1 MDADSMNV
9 ASFTTAD
16 LCDAHAEAVRVL
28 GLPWL
33 DLGGRKTFHGRIST
47 IKAFEDNSRVREAVA
62 EPGRGRV
69 LLVDGGGSLARA
81 MLGDLLA
88 AKAVEN
94 GWEGIVIVGAIRD
107 SAVIAGLD
115 LGVKALGRCPR
126 KTDKLGI
133 GQRDVAVEIAGCTV
147 RPGQWL
153 YADADG
159 VIVSDAPLEQLS

>member
-1 MDADSMNV
+1 MTSGPA
-9 ASFTTAD
+9 TTD
-16 LCDAHAEAVRVL
+16 LCDAFEAAAQAL
-28 GLPWL
+28 NLPWL
-33 DLGGRKTFHGRIST
+33 DLGGRIAFHGRIST
-47 IKAFEDNSRVREAVA
+47 VKAFEDNSRVREAVA
-62 EPGRGRV
+62 EPGQGRV
-69 LLVDGGGSLARA
+69 LVVDGAGSMARA

-107 SAVIAGLD
+107 SAAIAQLD

-126 KTDKLGI
+126 KTEKI
-133 GQRDVAVEIAGCTV
+133 GDGRRDVPLEIAGIPV

-159 VIVSDAPLEQLS
+159 VIVSDTALG

>member
-1 MDADSMNV
+1 MSSPA
-9 ASFTTAD
+9 TTD
-16 LCDAHAEAVRVL
+16 LCDAHEAAVQVL
-28 GLPWL
+28 TLPWL
-33 DLGGRKTFHGRIST
+33 DLGGRIAFHGQIST

-62 EPGRGRV
+62 EPGQGRV
-69 LLVDGGGSLARA
+69 LVVDGASSMARA

-107 SAVIAGLD
+107 SAMIATLD

-126 KTDKLGI
+126 KTEELGD
-133 GQRDVAVEIAGCTV
+133 GHRDVPLEIAGIAV

-159 VIVSDAPLEQLS
+159 VVISDGALRRQ

>member
-1 MDADSMNV
+1 MSSPA
-9 ASFTTAD
+9 TTD
-16 LCDAHAEAVRVL
+16 LCDAHEAAVQVL
-28 GLPWL
+28 TLPWL
-33 DLGGRKTFHGRIST
+33 DLGGRIAFHGQIST

-62 EPGRGRV
+62 EPGQGRV
-69 LLVDGGGSLARA
+69 LVVDGASSMARA

-107 SAVIAGLD
+107 SAMIATLD

-126 KTDKLGI
+126 KTEKLGD
-133 GQRDVAVEIAGCTV
+133 GLRDVPLEIAGIAV

-159 VIVSDAPLEQLS
+159 VVISDGALGRQ